1 MHAHKRWHKQKQA
14 FGRGGGCLEKV
25 GWFFEKVGWCCAPHE
40 VQFHCEKPMFS
51 SWCLEKVGWRLEKV
65 GVVS

>member
-1 MHAHKRWHKQKQA
+1 MAHTVTSFWKRWWVSRK
-14 FGRGGGCLEKV
+14 GGVVLEKV
-25 GWFFEKVGWCCAPHE
+25 ERCCAPHE